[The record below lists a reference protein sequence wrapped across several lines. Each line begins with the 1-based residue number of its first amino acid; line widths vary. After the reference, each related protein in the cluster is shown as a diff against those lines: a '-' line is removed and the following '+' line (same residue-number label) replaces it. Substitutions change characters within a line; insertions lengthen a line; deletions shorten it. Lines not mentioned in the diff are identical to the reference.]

1 MNVLNFV
8 LFQDFHARLNHDL
21 VEMKPNQSLLA
32 AHKSAVKI
40 TSFANVKMR
49 PKPLT
54 TPVLPSRK
62 PRPVSSGTVEMLKKP
77 LPPVSSN
84 KAFSDDECQSPPL
97 STRTEKKGLRDGKN
111 QLNLL
116 MYIIGG
122 RQGQITVFNG
132 PISLWKLDLT
142 KTF

>member
-1 MNVLNFV
+1 
-8 LFQDFHARLNHDL
+8 
-21 VEMKPNQSLLA
+21 
-32 AHKSAVKI
+32 
-40 TSFANVKMR
+40 MR

-62 PRPVSSGTVEMLKKP
+62 PRPVSTGTVQEMLKKP

-84 KAFSDDECQSPPL
+84 KAFSDDECQSPPM
-97 STRTEKKGLRDGKN
+97 TERTEKKMMNSNKN

>member
-1 MNVLNFV
+1 M
-8 LFQDFHARLNHDL
+8 QDFHARLNHDL
-21 VEMKPNQSLLA
+21 VEMKPSQSLLA
-32 AHKSAVKI
+32 GHKSAVRI

-62 PRPVSSGTVEMLKKP
+62 PRPVSSGTVQEMLKKP
-77 LPPVSSN
+77 LPPVSAN

-97 STRTEKKGLRDGKN
+97 NADRTRQKMSMNSNKN

>member
-1 MNVLNFV
+1 MIT
-8 LFQDFHARLNHDL
+8 FQDFHARLNHDL
-21 VEMKPNQSLLA
+21 VEMKPSQSLLA

-49 PKPLT
+49 QKPLT
-54 TPVLPSRK
+54 TPVLPRK
-62 PRPVSSGTVEMLKKP
+62 PRPVSSGTVEILKKP

-84 KAFSDDECQSPPL
+84 KAFSDDECNSPPL
-97 STRTEKKGLRDGKN
+97 AERTEKKLNNNSKN